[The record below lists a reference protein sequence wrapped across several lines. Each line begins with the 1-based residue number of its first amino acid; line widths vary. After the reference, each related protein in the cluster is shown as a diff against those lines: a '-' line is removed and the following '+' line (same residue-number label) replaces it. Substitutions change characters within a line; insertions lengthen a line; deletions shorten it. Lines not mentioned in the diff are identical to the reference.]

1 MRILVLG
8 IDGMIGHKIAQ
19 SLSNNYEII
28 GSTRKD
34 LSLQSIGLNDGSL
47 YKKDFIKDD
56 YRSFFNEISPD
67 VIINCI
73 GILIFTMSTI
83 PKAQTIQNAQTIK
96 TIYFMI
102 VGHMVLMK

>member
-19 SLSNNYEII
+19 SLSNDYEII

-34 LSLQSIGLNDGSL
+34 VNLQSIGLNDGSL

-56 YRSFFNEISPD
+56 YNSFFNKISPD

-73 GILIFTMSTI
+73 GITTRRGISSNISNTDLINSQFPHKISEWVSITI
-83 PKAQTIQNAQTIK
+83 EN
-96 TIYFMI
+96 
-102 VGHMVLMK
+102 